1 MSNIRKLWYL
11 RKVMKQQWLK
21 TPELEKIQQKMLR
34 RLIKHAYENV
44 INARG
49 HK

>member
-21 TPELEKIQQKMLR
+21 TFELEEIQRKMLR
-34 RLIKHAYENV
+34 GMGFIVKGVE
-44 INARG
+44 I
-49 HK
+49 